1 MENRLTGVMI
11 IGQHIAWHHSGSR
24 PFQSFRLP
32 VDTIRTTEIVKFG
45 PLLHFRD
52 AICDDGVHL
61 GFGHV
66 GHMDVS
72 LGRGFSR

>member
-1 MENRLTGVMI
+1 MSLSLGNTSHGTILVQGLF
-11 IGQHIAWHHSGSR
+11 SLS
-24 PFQSFRLP
+24 RLP

-52 AICDDGVHL
+52 AICDYGVYL
-61 GFGHV
+61 GFGHM